1 MACGN
6 RTPLLVCFLACATF
20 KRFGLSPMVRWF
32 NMLVHTVFPCKVTA
46 GGVKIQHIPDLM
58 SQINVWVYAQSGTL
72 LQYVLLILPF
82 SSHQSYPPLRV
93 AASHFLAV
101 IFQSVCVCVHLL
113 LLCPKH
119 GAICP
124 TQIPNDPQ
132 PFWFQ
137 YHGPVVSRWSF
148 DHSFSPAPY

>member
-32 NMLVHTVFPCKVTA
+32 NMLVHTVFPCEVTA

-82 SSHQSYPPLRV
+82 SSHQSNPPQGCSESFPGCHFPKCLRLRSSSALV
-93 AASHFLAV
+93 SQTWCNLPD
-101 IFQSVCVCVHLL
+101 S
-113 LLCPKH
+113 
-119 GAICP
+119 
-124 TQIPNDPQ
+124 NPQ

>member
-46 GGVKIQHIPDLM
+46 GGVKIQHIPDLTNKCL
-58 SQINVWVYAQSGTL
+58 SVCSVRNTPPVCITDTS
-72 LQYVLLILPF
+72 VLITSVL
-82 SSHQSYPPLRV
+82 SPLRV

-113 LLCPKH
+113 LLCSKH